1 MTEGFLSILT
11 CIATLGLAILVGFVC
26 SKSGYLPAAVKPAL
40 SKIVVKLTLPVLIA
54 VSLTKT
60 EITQE
65 KLINSVFIVVCGLIV
80 IGLLQLT
87 GLLTERLFKKSA
99 PPILHRCM
107 TSFGNVVF
115 VAYPLIQSLYG
126 DEGLYYAALFAFSS
140 DCWLWTFGVYSL
152 SKLSGRSE
160 SLTANLKRLI
170 NPSTIAFAVS
180 FIMMVFGLKFTG
192 IIGDVM
198 NGFGSMTTYLSMLF
212 IGGVLADVDFRGIY
226 KKASLIALT
235 LLKMIIVPFI
245 LILIFKLIPAAQ
257 DVESIIILQ
266 AAMPVSTV
274 LVMLCSEYGGDTKY
288 SAEGVFLSTLASL
301 VTLPLVYSLINII

>member
-1 MTEGFLSILT
+1 MSEGFLSIVN

-26 SKSGYLPAAVKPAL
+26 SKSGYLPQGVKPAL

-54 VSLTKT
+54 TSLTKT

-65 KLINSVFIVVCGLIV
+65 KLVNSAFVIASGLLTIA
-80 IGLLQLT
+80 LLQLA
-87 GLLTERLFKKSA
+87 GYLTERLFKKSA

-152 SKLSGRSE
+152 SKLGGKAA
-160 SLTANLKRLI
+160 SLTSNLKRLV

-180 FIMMVFGLKFTG
+180 FVMMIFKLRFGG

-198 NGFGSMTTYLSMLF
+198 NGFGSTTTYLSMLF
-212 IGGVLADVDFRGIY
+212 IGCVLAEVDFKGIY
-226 KKASLIALT
+226 KRAPLFVLT
-235 LLKMIIVPFI
+235 LLKMIIIPVIMIF
-245 LILIFKLIPAAQ
+245 IFKLFPFSEE
-257 DVESIIILQ
+257 VKSIIILQ
-266 AAMPVSTV
+266 AGMPVSTV
-274 LVMLCSEYGGDTKY
+274 LVMLCSEYGGDVKY
-288 SAEGVFLSTLASL
+288 SAEGVFISTLASL
-301 VTLPLVYSLINII
+301 VTLPAVYSLIAVL

>member
-1 MTEGFLSILT
+1 MTEGFFSIVN

-26 SKSGYLPAAVKPAL
+26 SKTGYLPTAVKPAL

-54 VSLTKT
+54 TSLTKT
-60 EITQE
+60 TITPE
-65 KLINSVFIVVCGLIV
+65 KLINSVFVVICGWIV

-87 GLLTERLFKKSA
+87 GLLTERIFKKSA

-126 DEGLYYAALFAFSS
+126 DDGLYYAALFAFAG

-152 SKLSGRSE
+152 SKLGGQTT

-170 NPSTIAFAVS
+170 NPSTIAFTVS
-180 FIMMVFGLKFTG
+180 FIMMIFGLKFTG

-212 IGGVLADVDFRGIY
+212 IGCVLAEVDFRGIY

-235 LLKMIIVPFI
+235 LLKMVVVPFI
-245 LILIFKLIPAAQ
+245 FILIFKLIPG
-257 DVESIIILQ
+257 DPMVESIIVLQ

-301 VTLPLVYSLINII
+301 VTLPIVYSLINIV

>member
-99 PPILHRCM
+99 SPILHRCM